1 MIIKIKIIKTQ
12 IILFVIL
19 ILLII
24 IKIKMII
31 FLIFIQLII
40 IKIIILIT
48 YIIILKISRMITTQ
62 IINTWPKFR
71 YKHVRTKRER
81 WMDFSP
87 DQAYLSKDLLC
98 CGVNKF

>member
-1 MIIKIKIIKTQ
+1 MCPNPKLGVDASRPNLGSGVDAPILLMIIKIKIIKTQ

-62 IINTWPKFR
+62 IINT
-71 YKHVRTKRER
+71 
-81 WMDFSP
+81 
-87 DQAYLSKDLLC
+87 
-98 CGVNKF
+98 